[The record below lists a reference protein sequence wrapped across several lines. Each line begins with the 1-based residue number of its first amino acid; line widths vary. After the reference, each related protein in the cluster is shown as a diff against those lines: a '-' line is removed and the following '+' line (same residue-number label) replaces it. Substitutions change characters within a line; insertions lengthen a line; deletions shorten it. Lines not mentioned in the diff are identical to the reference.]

1 MFITFHEKMRCL
13 LLERVDLC
21 LFFRSMAAFAGM
33 CDGGSTDDG
42 CHAASMDDTTINAL
56 DTVSLPCL

>member
-1 MFITFHEKMRCL
+1 MRCL
-13 LLERVDLC
+13 LLERVDLS